1 MLFISFNKKLLL
13 KFFLFLFFIICLLNP
28 SFALAF
34 ETSDPSVSLLQNR
47 ISNNFSRKYCKAI
60 KNGFSK
66 DEAMKSSI
74 VKTENIISFSYN
86 PQKKWIEKNDL
97 ANQISLQVVND
108 CGWTFGL
115 IGKEGVDYFKSYFL
129 EIYEK
134 TTPEKNF
141 SR

>member
-1 MLFISFNKKLLL
+1 ML
-13 KFFLFLFFIICLLNP
+13 KFFLGLIFFIFYLLNP
-28 SFALAF
+28 PIGLAF
-34 ETSDPSVSLLQNR
+34 DASDPSVSLLQNR
-47 ISNNFSRKYCKAI
+47 ISNNFARKYCNDI

-66 DEAMKSSI
+66 DEAMKSAI
-74 VKTENIISFSYN
+74 IKTENIISFSFN

-97 ANQISLQVVND
+97 ANQISLEVVND

-134 TTPEKNF
+134 TTPDKNF
-141 SR
+141 SG

>member
-1 MLFISFNKKLLL
+1 MLLLL
-13 KFFLFLFFIICLLNP
+13 KLILTLFFFIVFLSNP
-28 SFALAF
+28 STGLAF
-34 ETSDPSVSLLQNR
+34 DTSDPSVVLLQNR

-60 KNGFSK
+60 QNGFSK
-66 DEAMKSSI
+66 DEAMKSAI
-74 VKTENIISFSYN
+74 VKTENIIAFSFN
-86 PQKKWIEKNDL
+86 PQKKWIEKDDL

-134 TTPEKNF
+134 TTPDKNF
-141 SR
+141 SS

>member
-1 MLFISFNKKLLL
+1 ML
-13 KFFLFLFFIICLLNP
+13 KFFLGLIFFIFYLLNP
-28 SFALAF
+28 PIGLAF
-34 ETSDPSVSLLQNR
+34 DASDPSVSLLQNR
-47 ISNNFSRKYCKAI
+47 ISNNFARKYCNDI

-66 DEAMKSSI
+66 DEAMKSAI
-74 VKTENIISFSYN
+74 IKTENIISFSFN

-97 ANQISLQVVND
+97 ANQISLKVVND

-134 TTPEKNF
+134 TTPDKNF
-141 SR
+141 SG